1 MATAKIGRYEGP
13 VLILHGSADFIIP
26 VDDAHA
32 LATASASSA
41 KRLLVIDGAGH
52 NDLLYRG
59 LEDYMRAIAELVAG
73 LPRS

>member
-1 MATAKIGRYEGP
+1 M
-13 VLILHGSADFIIP
+13 
-26 VDDAHA
+26 DDAHA